1 MRLFIGIELP
11 DRVRS
16 AAVDA
21 AERLRSAVTVR
32 APRSQVRWVPPPNLH
47 ITVWFLGHV
56 ADASRDSLLD
66 ALRPSL
72 AVRPFTMQIDRGGV
86 FPPSG
91 PPRILWLGL
100 AAGASELRAIHQALR
115 DRLSPLGFVP
125 ERRPYS
131 PHLTLARIKE
141 AGRADGAAIR
151 QAARDLEVEPAM
163 GDVAAVTLFRSEP
176 AAGGSRY
183 TPLLRVPL
191 S

>member
-21 AERLRSAVTVR
+21 AERLRSAVSLR

-47 ITVWFLGHV
+47 VTVWFLGHV
-56 ADASRDSLLD
+56 ADARRDRLLD

-72 AVRPFTMQIDRGGV
+72 PVPPFTMQIDRGGA

-91 PPRILWLGL
+91 QPRVLWLGL
-100 AAGASELRAIHQALR
+100 TSGSSELGAIHQALG
-115 DRLSPLGFVP
+115 DRLSPLDFAA

-131 PHLTLARIKE
+131 PHLTLARVKE
-141 AGRADGAAIR
+141 AGRIDGAAIR
-151 QAARDLEVEPAM
+151 RAVRDLEVEAAA

-176 AAGGSRY
+176 SAGGSRY
-183 TPLLRVPL
+183 TALLRVPL

>member
-11 DRVRS
+11 DPVRA

-21 AERLRSAVTVR
+21 AERLRSAVTAR
-32 APRSQVRWVPPPNLH
+32 ARRSQLRWVPPPNLH

-56 ADASRDSLLD
+56 VDARRERLLD
-66 ALRPSL
+66 ALGPPLPLPR
-72 AVRPFTMQIDRGGV
+72 FTMQLDRGGA

-91 PPRILWLGL
+91 PPRVLWLGL
-100 AAGASELRAIHQALR
+100 TSGFSEVRAIHQALGE
-115 DRLSPLGFVP
+115 RLAPLDFVP

-131 PHLTLARIKE
+131 PHLTLARVKE
-141 AGRADGAAIR
+141 AGRADGAVIR
-151 QAARDLEVEPAM
+151 QAVRDLEVEPAA
-163 GDVAAVTLFRSEP
+163 GAVGAVTLFRSEP
-176 AAGGSRY
+176 SAGGSRY

>member
-16 AAVDA
+16 AAVAA
-21 AERLRSAVTVR
+21 AERLRSAVSR
-32 APRSQVRWVPPPNLH
+32 CAPRSQVRWVPPPNLH
-47 ITVWFLGHV
+47 VTIWFLGQV
-56 ADASRDSLLD
+56 DDARRDGLLG
-66 ALRPSL
+66 ALRPAL
-72 AVRPFTMQIDRGGV
+72 PIPPFTMSIDRGGA

-91 PPRILWLGL
+91 PPRVLWLGL
-100 AAGASELRAIHQALR
+100 TSGSTELRAIHRALA
-115 DRLSPLGFVP
+115 DLLSPLDFVA
-125 ERRPYS
+125 ERRPYA

-141 AGRADGAAIR
+141 ADRADGAAIR
-151 QAARDLEVEPAM
+151 QAVRDLEVEAAA

-176 AAGGSRY
+176 SAGGSRY

>member
-21 AERLRSAVTVR
+21 AERLRSAVSVR
-32 APRSQVRWVPPPNLH
+32 APRSQVRWVPPLNLH

-56 ADASRDSLLD
+56 GDASRDSLLD

-72 AVRPFTMQIDRGGV
+72 AVPPFTMQIDRGGA

-91 PPRILWLGL
+91 PPRVLWLGL
-100 AAGASELRAIHQALR
+100 AAGANEFRAIHQALG
-115 DRLSPLGFVP
+115 DRLSPLGFDR

-131 PHLTLARIKE
+131 PHLTLTRIKE
-141 AGRADGAAIR
+141 AGGADGAAIR
-151 QAARDLEVEPAM
+151 RATRDLEVEPAM

-176 AAGGSRY
+176 SAGGSRY